1 MENNSFYITH
11 YCDED
16 DLRFRP
22 RASYKARVY
31 LCDFFL
37 KNILVPKS
45 ILVNKWNVNL
55 SISFG
60 MVKKESEIIIAPS
73 RKFSQEKTILFPAM
87 VPLNNII
94 GSQDPYKDYLEIIID
109 VIWLFILENSNNVSR
124 DELEQVIERIDYE
137 FLYSL
142 PYPAPFIEQKFI
154 GDDSVKIQKLYFEK
168 FDL

>member
-31 LCDFFL
+31 LCNFFF

-73 RKFSQEKTILFPAM
+73 RKFSQENTILFPAM
-87 VPLNNII
+87 VPLNSIL
-94 GSQDPYKDYLEIIID
+94 GSQTPFKDYLEIIID
-109 VIWLFILENSNNVSR
+109 VIWLFILENSKNVSH
-124 DELEQVIERIDYE
+124 DELEQVIERIDYD

-142 PYPAPFIEQKFI
+142 PYPAPFIEQKYI
-154 GDDSVKIQKLYFEK
+154 GDDSVKIQNLYFEK